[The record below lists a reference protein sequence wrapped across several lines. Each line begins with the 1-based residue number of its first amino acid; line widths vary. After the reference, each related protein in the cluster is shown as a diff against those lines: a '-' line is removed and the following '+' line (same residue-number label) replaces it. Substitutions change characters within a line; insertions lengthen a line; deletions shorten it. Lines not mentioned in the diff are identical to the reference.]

1 MIRIQIAATITTDE
15 TADVFALHADVAAA
29 AEDEVMFTVADE
41 GLLLNVAGPDLPAV
55 LAVIAPAD
63 ALGQITFF
71 AAEQPA
77 PAAA

>member
-1 MIRIQIAATITTDE
+1 MIRIQIVATITGE

-41 GLLLNVAGPDLPAV
+41 GLFLDVAGPDLPAV

-63 ALGQITFF
+63 VLGQITVF
-71 AAEQPA
+71 ASEAPA

>member
-1 MIRIQIAATITTDE
+1 MIRIQIVATITGE

-41 GLLLNVAGPDLPAV
+41 GLFLDAV

-63 ALGQITFF
+63 VLGQITVF
-71 AAEQPA
+71 ASEAPA